1 MNTLPKSF
9 LKKVKGG
16 WGEWKKQFFK
26 NVFSAPP
33 MHSCHCLAEKQIP
46 LLGAQE
52 VVKEEIR
59 DEKTPDLMRKQLFF
73 GYFSS

>member
-1 MNTLPKSF
+1 MGGAEKTIFQKCFFRSPHGTATAVSPK
-9 LKKVKGG
+9 
-16 WGEWKKQFFK
+16 
-26 NVFSAPP
+26 
-33 MHSCHCLAEKQIP
+33 KQIP
-46 LLGAQE
+46 LLGMQE

>member
-9 LKKVKGG
+9 LKKVKGV
-16 WGEWKKQFFK
+16 WGKRKKQFFK

-33 MHSCHCLAEKQIP
+33 MHVNRGLAEKQIP
-46 LLGAQE
+46 LLGRQE